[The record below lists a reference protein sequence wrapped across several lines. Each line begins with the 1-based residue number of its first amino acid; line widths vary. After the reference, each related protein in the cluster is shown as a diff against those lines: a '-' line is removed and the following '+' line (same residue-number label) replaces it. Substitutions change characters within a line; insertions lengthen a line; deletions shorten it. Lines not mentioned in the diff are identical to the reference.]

1 MCECCIGTTE
11 EETDEQTTVEV
22 ELVDDEEP
30 IEAD

>member
-1 MCECCIGTTE
+1 MCECCIGPTE
-11 EETDEQTTVEV
+11 DEPEEQTTVDV